1 MRSMRSMR
9 SLRSILAVT
18 SSRSLLIPSK
28 QSSPRKNADDGQDS
42 TKAVKTA
49 FRSLRSIRSL
59 FSAST
64 STAGVSTRS
73 SVGGGQLG
81 ASSAS
86 PLLISDLPSPIRA
99 AGFGISTAPSTAD
112 AVQEAVSLAMLKA
125 HAQQRQEDREGCF
138 ANCYDDDDDDD
149 DDDEEEG
156 KGGGGED
163 RRSKRSSSVISIS
176 SIRGSLRSSVSS
188 LSSTVRRHR
197 RFSSLAPAGSSS
209 TSRPPRLVP
218 LIAFVS
224 ADTGRDVEE
233 VQREFVHSLP
243 PGTPIHGVTSAG
255 KLLTTNGAVPG
266 SIGCLV
272 LCKEEEEEEEG
283 EGEERKMKEG
293 GDNTC
298 SRSTA
303 CATDSPGNTCT
314 CNFDSSSFGFATA
327 YTADGTTAT
336 GAAELASALHAK
348 MGSPQAIVMGT
359 VPGAEEGIIDA
370 LERQFP
376 GTPIW
381 GGSAG
386 DNKMEGDWSVLSEY
400 GASGSG
406 ASVVAIGR
414 DVRFGA
420 SMAASYAKP
429 TEKRGVVTKA
439 DGRKVMEIDGQHADD
454 WVYDWLGEDVKT
466 EFEQGGLILD
476 KTCRHAIGFRR
487 PESGEIITCHL
498 AAFGGQEN
506 WTGFDYESWVEFFAP
521 IPQGCEL
528 IVMNDRDAAPM
539 GYRDALVS
547 AHREALSSLPF
558 SAAGDEHDRDDDG
571 DGDDAPSSPKAGILV
586 LCGGMALATGN
597 RLDVGLKDETF
608 AQEVGTVPM
617 LGLTC
622 FGEQGYLPRA
632 RRSAQ
637 RNLSVGMLLF
647 A

>member
-1 MRSMRSMR
+1 M
-9 SLRSILAVT
+9 SIT
-18 SSRSLLIPSK
+18 
-28 QSSPRKNADDGQDS
+28 
-42 TKAVKTA
+42 
-49 FRSLRSIRSL
+49 SIRS
-59 FSAST
+59 
-64 STAGVSTRS
+64 
-73 SVGGGQLG
+73 
-81 ASSAS
+81 
-86 PLLISDLPSPIRA
+86 
-99 AGFGISTAPSTAD
+99 
-112 AVQEAVSLAMLKA
+112 
-125 HAQQRQEDREGCF
+125 
-138 ANCYDDDDDDD
+138 
-149 DDDEEEG
+149 
-156 KGGGGED
+156 
-163 RRSKRSSSVISIS
+163 
-176 SIRGSLRSSVSS
+176 SLRSSVSS
-188 LSSTVRRHR
+188 LSSSFVVGRHR
-197 RFSSLAPAGSSS
+197 RRASSAHGGARL
-209 TSRPPRLVP
+209 PPRLVP

-224 ADTGRDVEE
+224 ADTSRDADE
-233 VQREFVHSLP
+233 VQREFVGALP

-255 KLLTTNGAVPG
+255 RLLTVTDGAVPG
-266 SIGCLV
+266 SVGCLV
-272 LCKEEEEEEEG
+272 LCREEEEEEEDNDDD
-283 EGEERKMKEG
+283 EGREEMKG
-293 GDNTC
+293 GPTYTC
-298 SRSTA
+298 TA
-303 CATDSPGNTCT
+303 CAADTPANTSTCACSGEQNSMCSNSNDSL
-314 CNFDSSSFGFATA
+314 SLGFATA
-327 YTADGTTAT
+327 YTADGTTAA

-386 DNKMEGDWSVLSEY
+386 DNKMEGDWSVLSER

-406 ASVVAIGR
+406 ASVVAIGQ

-420 SMAASYAKP
+420 SMTASCAKP

-439 DGRKVMEIDGQHADD
+439 DGRRVLEIDGQHADD

-476 KTCRHAIGFRR
+476 KTCRHAIGIRQ

-506 WTGFDYESWVEFFAP
+506 WTGFDYESWIEFFAP
-521 IPQGCEL
+521 VQMGCEL
-528 IVMNDRDAAPM
+528 IVMDDGDAPSM
-539 GYRDALVS
+539 GYRDVLVS

-558 SAAGDEHDRDDDG
+558 SAAGDDNHDGNGGSDE
-571 DGDDAPSSPKAGILV
+571 AASSSPPKAGILV

-597 RLDVGLKDETF
+597 HLDAGLTDESF
-608 AQEVGTVPM
+608 APKLENVPM